1 MLPAASIARMDYDTT
16 KTKASYERIL
26 SDFELKKI
34 DVLVGTQMITKGLD
48 FENISLVGILNADK
62 SLFFPD
68 FRASERAFQLFTQV
82 AGRAGRRKKQGKVI
96 LQTFSPGHDVITE
109 TVTHNIIRFYKREL
123 HERNAFLY
131 PPYYRLISLTL
142 KHKVPVTV
150 RETAKV
156 LATQLKKKLGKRVLG
171 PTQPGVAR
179 LRGMYI
185 EQIMIK
191 MERNGASIKKIKE
204 ILQYSIQE
212 IKQDK
217 TMKSVRVIIDVDP

>member
-1 MLPAASIARMDYDTT
+1 
-16 KTKASYERIL
+16 
-26 SDFELKKI
+26 
-34 DVLVGTQMITKGLD
+34 MITKGLD

-96 LQTFSPGHDVITE
+96 LQTFSPEHDVITE

-123 HERNAFLY
+123 HERNSFLY

-150 RETAKV
+150 RETARV
-156 LATQLKKKLGKRVLG
+156 LATNLKKKLGKRVLG

-191 MERNGASIKKIKE
+191 MERDGKAIKKIKE
-204 ILQYSIQE
+204 ILQYSIKE
-212 IKQDK
+212 LKQDK
-217 TMKSVRVIIDVDP
+217 AMKGVRVIIDVDP

>member
-1 MLPAASIARMDYDTT
+1 
-16 KTKASYERIL
+16 
-26 SDFELKKI
+26 
-34 DVLVGTQMITKGLD
+34 MITKGLD
-48 FENISLVGILNADK
+48 FDNVGVVGVLSADH
-62 SLFFPD
+62 LLQFPD

-109 TVTHNIIRFYKREL
+109 TVTNNIIRFYKREL
-123 HERNAFLY
+123 HERNAFVY

-142 KHKVPVTV
+142 KHKTPVTV
-150 RETAKV
+150 RETARV
-156 LATQLKKKLGKRVLG
+156 LATLLKKKLGKRVLG

-179 LRGMYI
+179 LRGMFI

-191 MERNGASIKKIKE
+191 MERDGAAIKKIKE
-204 ILQYSIQE
+204 ILHFCLHE